1 VRWIAHIDE
10 DDAHMGEDNVL
21 SLGPILQAKAQAAAE
36 GRKMVDRSA
45 EHFRILT
52 RAVREMRERGASTR
66 EIAHTLR
73 TIADE
78 LDSGGDRIA

>member
-1 VRWIAHIDE
+1 LIAHIEE
-10 DDAHMGEDNVL
+10 DDAHMSEDNVL
-21 SLGPILQAKAQAAAE
+21 SLEPILKAKAQAAAE
-36 GRKMVDRSA
+36 CRKMVDRSA

-52 RAVREMRERGASTR
+52 RAVREMRERGASTI

-73 TIADE
+73 TIAEE